1 MPPSPTALSATL
13 PRRTLLRA
21 GALSPLAL
29 ASLASLPV
37 AAASPAAA
45 PAPAALKPIKLAW
58 NTGAVCGAPIVV
70 AQKQGFFAKHGL
82 DVEYVNFAGSTEQLL
97 EAIATGKADAGHGM
111 ALRWLKPLEQ
121 GFDVKIAAGV
131 HGGCM
136 RLLAPKAGGVTD
148 LAQLRG
154 RTVGVSDLASPA
166 KHFFSI
172 LLARQG
178 IDPNKDVEWRVYP
191 GDLLGV
197 AVEKGEAQA
206 IAHWDPVAYQFLK
219 SGNLVE
225 IASNLSGDYANRV
238 CCVIG
243 VRNSLL
249 REDRPAVQALVR
261 AVLEAQDFSARNP
274 AEAARAYQEYAP
286 KASVE
291 DLTAQLASHTHHH
304 HPQGADIRH
313 EVAQYAEALKSVQVF
328 KPTTDSAKFADR
340 VTTDV
345 LG

>member
-1 MPPSPTALSATL
+1 MSLFDPSSLSRRSLLKTGAAALSAGAF
-13 PRRTLLRA
+13 A
-21 GALSPLAL
+21 GAIPSAL
-29 ASLASLPV
+29 AAPAPAS
-37 AAASPAAA
+37 
-45 PAPAALKPIKLAW
+45 APAALKPIRLAW

-70 AQKQGFFAKHGL
+70 AQKNGFFAKHGL

-121 GFDVKIAAGV
+121 GFDVKIATGV

-136 RLLAPKAGGVTD
+136 RLLTPKAGGVTG

-154 RTVGVSDLASPA
+154 KVVGISDLASPA

-172 LLARQG
+172 LLAQAG
-178 IDPNKDVEWRVYP
+178 IDPNTEVEWRVYP

-197 AVEKGEAQA
+197 AVEKGEAHA

-225 IASNLSGDYANRV
+225 IASNLSGEYANRV
-238 CCVIG
+238 CCVVG
-243 VRNSLL
+243 VRNTLL
-249 REDRPAVQALVR
+249 RDDKPAVQALVR
-261 AVLEAQDFSARNP
+261 ALLEAQDHSARNP
-274 AEAARAYQEYAP
+274 ADAARAYQEYAP
-286 KASVE
+286 KASLE
-291 DLTAQLASHTHHH
+291 DLTAQLSSHTHHH
-304 HPQGADIRH
+304 HPQGGDIRR
-313 EVAQYAEALKSVQVF
+313 EVAQYAEALKAVKVF
-328 KPTTDSAKFADR
+328 KPTTDTAKFAER

-345 LG
+345 FG

>member
-1 MPPSPTALSATL
+1 MSALFPFASPVLS
-13 PRRTLLRA
+13 RRTLLRA
-21 GALSPLAL
+21 GALAAT
-29 ASLASLPV
+29 ASTVGGLLPSAF
-37 AAASPAAA
+37 AATPAATG
-45 PAPAALKPIKLAW
+45 LKPLKLAW
-58 NTGAVCGAPIVV
+58 NTGAVCGAPVVV
-70 AQKQGFFAKHGL
+70 AQKHGFFAKHGL

-136 RLLAPKAGGVTD
+136 RLLAAKAGGITD
-148 LAQLRG
+148 LKELRG
-154 RTVGVSDLASPA
+154 RTVAISDLASPA

-172 LLARQG
+172 LLAQQG
-178 IDPNKDVEWRVYP
+178 IDPNKDVDWRVYP
-191 GDLLGV
+191 GDLLAV
-197 AVEKGEAQA
+197 AVDKGEAQA
-206 IAHWDPVAYQFLK
+206 IAHWDPIAYQFLK

-225 IASNLSGDYANRV
+225 IASNLSGEYANRV

-243 VRNSLL
+243 VRNTLL
-249 REDRPAVQALVR
+249 RDDKPAVQSLVR
-261 AVLEAQDFSARNP
+261 ALFEAQDFSARNP
-274 AEAARAYQEYAP
+274 ADAARAYQEYAP

-291 DLTAQLASHTHHH
+291 DLTAQLTSHTHHH
-304 HPQGADIRH
+304 HPHGNDIRR

-328 KPTTDSAKFADR
+328 KPSTDTAKFAER
-340 VTTDV
+340 VTADV